1 RQNIYMNTKQTKKI
15 KKNYNMGNHK
25 KHIISFFLIC
35 CFILFAVPVE
45 SFAETAE
52 DKYFKAEACYRKL
65 KKSAKK
71 QKYRENWLACIKKFQ
86 AVYRH
91 DPSGKWAAAGLYM
104 SGNLYMELY
113 KRSYKKS
120 DKKEAIDNFER
131 IKTRYPKSAY
141 NKKAAIFIKKPG
153 TKEPA
158 TKENSYSKKK
168 KAALKAI
175 SKKVEEKPHKK
186 PLAKNVTVTGLR
198 FWSNPNYTRVVI
210 DTDKETSYLHH
221 LLKKDPSIKK
231 PQRLYVDLQNCNL
244 GKNIE
249 KIIPIDDDL
258 LSGARAGQYTKDSV
272 RVVVDIKSFKTYKV
286 FSLKDPFRIIM
297 DMWGDSGKPSKTS
310 DLKVK
315 NRIKDPKAT
324 ADSIV
329 KQLSLGVK
337 RIIIDPGH
345 GGRDY
350 GAPGRIKGVHE
361 KKIVLKIGQKLARK
375 IRKELKCEVIMTRNS
390 DKFLTLEER
399 TAIANT
405 KNADL
410 FISIH
415 TNANRDRRAYGIETY
430 FLSPAGD
437 KESILVAAR
446 ENATSTNNISD
457 LDVILSDLLQNSKI
471 NESSR
476 LAAYIQESI
485 YKNLKKRGYSRV
497 KNKGVKQAPFYVLI
511 GAQMPAVLIETSF
524 ISNQRECKRLIN
536 SKYQDRLCEGI
547 VSGIKKYIKETNPTA
562 FIRKG
567 TQSNPQ
573 G

>member
-1 RQNIYMNTKQTKKI
+1 LFNKQ
-15 KKNYNMGNHK
+15 HF
-25 KHIISFFLIC
+25 ISLFMVC
-35 CFILFAVPVE
+35 CFILFALPAE
-45 SFAETAE
+45 TFAETAKE
-52 DKYFKAEACYRKL
+52 KYFEAEARYRKL
-65 KKSAKK
+65 KKSSRK

-86 AVYRH
+86 AVYRQ

-131 IKTRYPKSAY
+131 IKKRYPRSAY
-141 NKKAAIFIKKPG
+141 SKKAAILVKKL
-153 TKEPA
+153 TTNED
-158 TKENSYSKKK
+158 SYSKKK
-168 KAALKAI
+168 KAALKVI
-175 SKKVEEKPHKK
+175 SKKVGEKQHQK
-186 PLAKNVTVTGLR
+186 PFIESATVTGLR

-231 PQRLYVDLQNCNL
+231 PQRLYVDLENCIL
-244 GKNIE
+244 GENIE
-249 KIIPIDDDL
+249 KIIPIDDDM
-258 LSGARAGQYTKDSV
+258 LSGARAGQFTKSSV
-272 RVVVDIKSFKTYKV
+272 RVVVDIKTFKTYKV

-297 DMWGDSGKPSKTS
+297 DMWGDSEKPSKTN
-310 DLKVK
+310 DLKGK
-315 NRIKDPKAT
+315 NKIKDPKAIS
-324 ADSIV
+324 DSLV

-350 GAPGRIKGVHE
+350 GAPGRIKGIHE
-361 KKIVLKIGQKLARK
+361 KAIALQIGKRLARK
-375 IRKELKCEVIMTRNS
+375 IRKEIKCEVIMTRNN

-415 TNANRDRRAYGIETY
+415 TNANRDRRVYGIETY
-430 FLSPAGD
+430 FLNLATD
-437 KESILVAAR
+437 KDSILVAAR
-446 ENATSTNNISD
+446 ENATSTKNISD
-457 LDVILSDLLQNSKI
+457 LQVILNDLMQNSKI

-476 LAAYIQESI
+476 LAAYIQVSM
-485 YKNLKKRGYSRV
+485 YKHLKKKGYSRI
-497 KNKGVKQAPFYVLI
+497 KSKGVKQAPFYVLL

-524 ISNQRECKRLIN
+524 ISNKRECTRLIN
-536 SKYQDRLCEGI
+536 PKYQERLCEGI
-547 VSGIKKYIKETNPTA
+547 VFGIKKYIKETNPTA
-562 FIRKG
+562 FIRTG
-567 TQSNPQ
+567 SQSNPK

>member
-1 RQNIYMNTKQTKKI
+1 MFNKQHFI
-15 KKNYNMGNHK
+15 S
-25 KHIISFFLIC
+25 IILIC
-35 CFILFAVPVE
+35 GFVFISWPLELA
-45 SFAETAE
+45 AETAK
-52 DKYFKAEACYRKL
+52 DKYFKAEARYRKL

-71 QKYRENWLACIKKFQ
+71 QKYRENWLACIKKYQ

-104 SGNLYMELY
+104 TANLYMELY

-131 IKTRYPKSAY
+131 IKKRYPKSAY
-141 NKKAAIFIKKPG
+141 SKKAAKLIKKL
-153 TKEPA
+153 T
-158 TKENSYSKKK
+158 ENKISYPSKKK
-168 KAALKAI
+168 IAANVKNKNAG
-175 SKKVEEKPHKK
+175 KKHNKK
-186 PLAKNVTVTGLR
+186 PVGKRVVVTGLR

-210 DTDKETSYLHH
+210 YTDKETSYLPH

-231 PQRLYVDLQNCNL
+231 PQRLYVDLQNCLL
-244 GKNIE
+244 GENIK

-258 LSGARAGQYTKDSV
+258 LSGARAGQFTKDSV
-272 RVVVDIKSFKTYKV
+272 RVVVDIKTFKTYKV
-286 FSLKDPFRIIM
+286 FFLKDPFRIIM
-297 DMWGDSGKPSKTS
+297 DMWGDSEKPSKKV

-315 NRIKDPKAT
+315 NKIKDPKAI
-324 ADSIV
+324 SKSLV

-361 KKIVLKIGQKLARK
+361 KKIALQIGRKLAKK
-375 IRKELKCEVIMTRNS
+375 IRKEIKCEVLMTRKN
-390 DKFLTLEER
+390 DKYLTLEER

-415 TNANRDRRAYGIETY
+415 TNANRDRRVSGIETY

-476 LAAYIQESI
+476 LAAYIQKSI
-485 YKNLKKRGYSRV
+485 YKNLKKRGYKKV

-511 GAQMPAVLIETSF
+511 GAQMPAVLVETSF
-524 ISNQRECKRLIN
+524 ISNKRECKRLMN
-536 SKYQDRLCEGI
+536 SKYQERLCEGI
-547 VSGIKKYIKETNPTA
+547 VVGIKKYIKETNPTA
-562 FIRKG
+562 FIRTGKPNNPKG
-567 TQSNPQ
+567 
-573 G
+573 

>member
-1 RQNIYMNTKQTKKI
+1 MITKQTKYF
-15 KKNYNMGNHK
+15 KKNYGMSHYKQNL
-25 KHIISFFLIC
+25 ISFFLIF
-35 CFILFAVPVE
+35 CFVFIAWPLEV
-45 SFAETAE
+45 FAETAE
-52 DKYFKAEACYRKL
+52 DKYYEAEACYRKL
-65 KKSAKK
+65 KKSARK

-131 IKTRYPKSAY
+131 IKKRYPRSAY
-141 NKKAAIFIKKPG
+141 SKKAAIHINKLTTNEISNSKKQKTAVKPIKK
-153 TKEPA
+153 
-158 TKENSYSKKK
+158 S
-168 KAALKAI
+168 
-175 SKKVEEKPHKK
+175 VEKK
-186 PLAKNVTVTGLR
+186 PRKKPIGKRVVVTGLR

-210 DTDKETSYLHH
+210 DTDKETTYLPH
-221 LLKKDPSIKK
+221 LLKKDPSIQK
-231 PQRLYVDLQNCNL
+231 PQRLYVDLQNCLL

-258 LSGARAGQYTKDSV
+258 LSGARAGQFTKDSV
-272 RVVVDIKSFKTYKV
+272 RVVVDIKTFKTYKV

-297 DMWGDSGKPSKTS
+297 DMWGDSQKPSEEI

-315 NRIKDPKAT
+315 DKIKDPKAV
-324 ADSIV
+324 SKSLV
-329 KQLSLGVK
+329 KQLSLGVR

-350 GAPGRIKGVHE
+350 GAPGIIKGVHE
-361 KKIVLKIGQKLARK
+361 KKIVLQIGQKLARK
-375 IRKELKCEVIMTRNS
+375 IRKEIKCEVLMTRHK

-405 KNADL
+405 KNGDL

-415 TNANRDRRAYGIETY
+415 TNANRDRRVSGIQTF

-476 LAAYIQESI
+476 LAAYIQKSI
-485 YKNLKKRGYSRV
+485 YGNLKKRGYKAV
-497 KNKGVKQAPFYVLI
+497 KNKGVRQAPFYVLI
-511 GAQMPAVLIETSF
+511 GAQMPAVLVETSF
-524 ISNQRECKRLIN
+524 ISNKRECKRLTN
-536 SKYQDRLCEGI
+536 PKYQDRLCEGI
-547 VSGIKKYIKETNPTA
+547 VAGIKNYIKETNPTA
-562 FIRKG
+562 FIRTDKQSHPKG
-567 TQSNPQ
+567 
-573 G
+573 

>member
-1 RQNIYMNTKQTKKI
+1 LFNKQRF
-15 KKNYNMGNHK
+15 
-25 KHIISFFLIC
+25 ISIFLIC
-35 CFILFAVPVE
+35 CFAFIAWPLE
-45 SFAETAE
+45 SFAETAKE
-52 DKYFKAEACYRKL
+52 KYFEADARYRKL
-65 KKSAKK
+65 KKSSRK
-71 QKYRENWLACIKKFQ
+71 QKYRENWLACIKKYQ
-86 AVYRH
+86 AVYRQ

-131 IKTRYPKSAY
+131 IKKRYPRSAY
-141 NKKAAIFIKKPG
+141 SKKAAILVKKL
-153 TKEPA
+153 T
-158 TKENSYSKKK
+158 TNENSYSKKK
-168 KAALKAI
+168 KVALKVI
-175 SKKVEEKPHKK
+175 SKKVEKKPHQKPFKK
-186 PLAKNVTVTGLR
+186 SATVTGLR

-210 DTDKETSYLHH
+210 DTDRETSYLHH

-231 PQRLYVDLQNCNL
+231 PQRLYVDLQNCTL
-244 GKNIE
+244 GENIE
-249 KIIPIDDDL
+249 KIIPIDDDM
-258 LSGARAGQYTKDSV
+258 LSGARAGQFTKDSV
-272 RVVVDIKSFKTYKV
+272 RVVVDIKTFKTYKV

-297 DMWGDSGKPSKTS
+297 DMWGDSEKPSKTS

-315 NRIKDPKAT
+315 NKIRDPKAIS
-324 ADSIV
+324 DSLV

-350 GAPGRIKGVHE
+350 GAPGRIKGIHE
-361 KKIVLKIGQKLARK
+361 KAIALQIGRRLAKK
-375 IRKELKCEVIMTRNS
+375 IRKEIKCEVIMTRNN

-415 TNANRDRRAYGIETY
+415 TNANRDRRVYGIETY
-430 FLSPAGD
+430 FLNLATD
-437 KESILVAAR
+437 KDSILVAAR
-446 ENATSTNNISD
+446 ENATSTKNISD
-457 LDVILSDLLQNSKI
+457 LQVILNDLMQNSKI

-476 LAAYIQESI
+476 LAAYIQISM
-485 YKNLKKRGYSRV
+485 YKHLKKKGYSRI
-497 KNKGVKQAPFYVLI
+497 KSKGVKQAPFYVLL

-524 ISNQRECKRLIN
+524 ISNKRECTRLIN
-536 SKYQDRLCEGI
+536 SKYQERLCEGI
-547 VSGIKKYIKETNPTA
+547 VFGIKKYIKETNPTA
-562 FIRKG
+562 FIRTG
-567 TQSNPQ
+567 SQSNPK

>member
-1 RQNIYMNTKQTKKI
+1 LFNKQ
-15 KKNYNMGNHK
+15 HF
-25 KHIISFFLIC
+25 ISIFLIC
-35 CFILFAVPVE
+35 CFVFIAWPLE
-45 SFAETAE
+45 SFAATAKE
-52 DKYFKAEACYRKL
+52 KYFEAEARYRKL
-65 KKSAKK
+65 KKSSRK
-71 QKYRENWLACIKKFQ
+71 QKYRENWLACIKKYQ
-86 AVYRH
+86 AVYRQ

-104 SGNLYMELY
+104 SGNLYIELY

-131 IKTRYPKSAY
+131 IKKRYPRSAY
-141 NKKAAIFIKKPG
+141 SKKAAILVKKL
-153 TKEPA
+153 TTNED
-158 TKENSYSKKK
+158 SYSKKK
-168 KAALKAI
+168 KAALKVI
-175 SKKVEEKPHKK
+175 SKKVGEKQHQK
-186 PLAKNVTVTGLR
+186 PFIESATVTGLR

-231 PQRLYVDLQNCNL
+231 PQRLYVDLENCIL
-244 GKNIE
+244 GENIE
-249 KIIPIDDDL
+249 KIIPIDDDM
-258 LSGARAGQYTKDSV
+258 LSGARAGQFTKSSV
-272 RVVVDIKSFKTYKV
+272 RVVVDIKTFKTYKV

-297 DMWGDSGKPSKTS
+297 DMWGDSVKPSKTN

-315 NRIKDPKAT
+315 NKIRDPKAIS
-324 ADSIV
+324 DSLV

-350 GAPGRIKGVHE
+350 GAPGRIKGIHE
-361 KKIVLKIGQKLARK
+361 KAIALQIGKRLARK
-375 IRKELKCEVIMTRNS
+375 IRKEIKCEVIMTRNN

-415 TNANRDRRAYGIETY
+415 TNANRDRRVYGIETY
-430 FLSPAGD
+430 FLNLATD
-437 KESILVAAR
+437 KDSILVAAR
-446 ENATSTNNISD
+446 ENATSTKNISD
-457 LDVILSDLLQNSKI
+457 LQVILNDLMQNSKI

-476 LAAYIQESI
+476 LAAYIQVSM
-485 YKNLKKRGYSRV
+485 YKHLKKKGYSRI
-497 KNKGVKQAPFYVLI
+497 KSKGVKQAPFYVLL

-524 ISNQRECKRLIN
+524 ISNKRECARLIN
-536 SKYQDRLCEGI
+536 SKYQERLCEGI
-547 VSGIKKYIKETNPTA
+547 IFGIKKYIKETNPTA
-562 FIRKG
+562 FIRTG
-567 TQSNPQ
+567 TQSNPK

>member
-1 RQNIYMNTKQTKKI
+1 LFNKRRL
-15 KKNYNMGNHK
+15 
-25 KHIISFFLIC
+25 ISIFLIC
-35 CFILFAVPVE
+35 CFAFIAWPLE

-52 DKYFKAEACYRKL
+52 DKYYEAEACYRKL
-65 KKSAKK
+65 KKSARK

-131 IKTRYPKSAY
+131 IKKRYPKSAY
-141 NKKAAIFIKKPG
+141 NKKAAILIKKPATKKPATKKPA
-153 TKEPA
+153 TKEPT

-175 SKKVEEKPHKK
+175 SKNVEKKTHKK
-186 PLAKNVTVTGLR
+186 PFVKSVTVTGLR

-210 DTDKETSYLHH
+210 DTDKETSYFHH

-231 PQRLYVDLQNCNL
+231 PQRLYIDFENSIL

-258 LSGARAGQYTKDSV
+258 LSGARAGQFTKDSV
-272 RVVVDIKSFKTYKV
+272 RVVVDIKNFKTYKV

-297 DMWGDSGKPSKTS
+297 DIWGDSEKAPKTS

-315 NRIKDPKAT
+315 NTIRDPKAV
-324 ADSIV
+324 SGSLV

-350 GAPGRIKGVHE
+350 GAPGRIKGIHE
-361 KKIVLKIGQKLARK
+361 KKIVLQIGRRLAKK

-430 FLSPAGD
+430 FLNLATD
-437 KESILVAAR
+437 KDSILVAAR
-446 ENATSTNNISD
+446 ENATSTKNISD
-457 LDVILSDLLQNSKI
+457 LQVILNDLMQNSKI

-476 LAAYIQESI
+476 LAGYIQESM
-485 YKNLKKRGYSRV
+485 YKHLKKKGYSRI
-497 KNKGVKQAPFYVLI
+497 KNKGVKQAPFYVLL

-536 SKYQDRLCEGI
+536 SKYQDRLCKGI
-547 VSGIKKYIKETNPTA
+547 VFGIKKYIKETNPTA
-562 FIRKG
+562 FIRNLKPK
-567 TQSNPQ
+567 T
-573 G
+573 